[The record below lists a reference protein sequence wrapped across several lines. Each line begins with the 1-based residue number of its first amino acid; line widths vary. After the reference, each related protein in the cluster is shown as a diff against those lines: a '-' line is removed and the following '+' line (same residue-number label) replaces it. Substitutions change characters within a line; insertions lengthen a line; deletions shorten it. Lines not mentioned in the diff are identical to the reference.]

1 MQSPT
6 GADDVGR
13 AEHIQPGL
21 LQKLRQRRRCNLFGV
36 VIIHIYKYGFDVS
49 SVGSFAPAP
58 AVGKGS

>member
-13 AEHIQPGL
+13 AEHIQLGL
-21 LQKLRQRRRCNLFGV
+21 LQKLRQRRRCGFLGIV
-36 VIIHIYKYGFDVS
+36 AIHIYEYGFDVS
-49 SVGSFAPAP
+49 SVGSFAPAL